1 MTKQEKHYWYEQVIV
16 NIANF
21 MSKKGPHW
29 YEHVLVDIGN
39 LMPKQGT
46 HLYEHVLVNIGI
58 LKPNWGKHSYQHVL
72 VNIGYLMP
80 NQGEALISTCIG
92 EYWILN
98 ANESKTYPNMVVKT
112 GVPKVGVLVYIV

>member
-1 MTKQEKHYWYEQVIV
+1 MVTKQGKHWYEQVIV

-21 MSKKGPHW
+21 MSKKGPRW

-46 HLYEHVLVNIGI
+46 HLYEHVLVSTNRR
-58 LKPNWGKHSYQHVL
+58 KHSYQHVL

-80 NQGEALISTCIG
+80 NQGEALLSTCIG